1 MSPRPT
7 RSLVVAAGAALTLL
21 SLAVATPLAA
31 ARSGHSA
38 NVKHRYLHHHRV
50 KHRGPTL
57 ALRLSGS
64 PGTVNTGQ
72 QVTYTATVVN
82 TGRRGDSNAGFEDL
96 ISRKASLVSTTPSQG
111 SCNGNP
117 TIVCNL
123 GALSRGAS
131 ATVTIVVTANEPG
144 WMGNVGW
151 VSTRPPGHWEHRHFV
166 ATRVQGTISNVDL
179 RLSGSPATVDRGQ
192 QVTYTATVT
201 NSGSG
206 VAGSVAFQDL
216 LPGKASLVSTTPSQG
231 SCNGNPTVVCSL
243 GALNAGASATVTI
256 VVTANQ
262 SGLMTD
268 HGWVSSNPPGNWQHH
283 RTVNTDVR
291 DVSPELAF
299 RLSGSPGSVN
309 TGQQVTYTAT
319 VTNSGSGVAGSVAFQ
334 DLLPGK
340 ASLVST
346 TPSQGSCNG
355 NPTVVCSLG
364 ALNAGAS
371 ATVTIVVTANQS
383 GLMTDHGW
391 VSSNPPGNWQHHR
404 TVNTDVRDVSP
415 ELAFRLSGS
424 PGSVNTGQQVTYT
437 ATVINT
443 GKGLVGNAGFED
455 LLPNNTALVS
465 VAASQGSCAG
475 SPTIV
480 CSLGALNPGDSATV
494 TIVVTPNQA
503 GAITDR
509 AWVSTNPPGHWEH
522 ERSVVTSVHQAPAP
536 ATTTTGTTTTSHP

>member
-1 MSPRPT
+1 MNTEVRDVSPE
-7 RSLVVAAGAALTLL
+7 
-21 SLAVATPLAA
+21 
-31 ARSGHSA
+31 
-38 NVKHRYLHHHRV
+38 
-50 KHRGPTL
+50 L

-64 PGTVNTGQ
+64 PASVNT
-72 QVTYTATVVN
+72 
-82 TGRRGDSNAGFEDL
+82 
-96 ISRKASLVSTTPSQG
+96 
-111 SCNGNP
+111 
-117 TIVCNL
+117 
-123 GALSRGAS
+123 
-131 ATVTIVVTANEPG
+131 
-144 WMGNVGW
+144 
-151 VSTRPPGHWEHRHFV
+151 
-166 ATRVQGTISNVDL
+166 
-179 RLSGSPATVDRGQ
+179 GQ

-201 NSGSG
+201 NSGNG
-206 VAGSVAFQDL
+206 AAGSVAFQDL

-262 SGLMTD
+262 PGSMTD

-283 RTVNTDVR
+283 RTVNTEVR
-291 DVSPELAF
+291 DGSAELAF
-299 RLSGSPGSVN
+299 RLSGSPASVN

-319 VTNSGSGVAGSVAFQ
+319 VTNSGNGAAGSVAFQ

-371 ATVTIVVTANQS
+371 ATVTIVVTANQPGS
-383 GLMTDHGW
+383 MTDHGW

-404 TVNTDVRDVSP
+404 TVNTEVRGDVSP
-415 ELAFRLSGS
+415 ELALRLSGS
-424 PGSVNTGQQVTYT
+424 PASVNTGQQVTYT
-437 ATVINT
+437 ATVTNT
-443 GKGLVGNAGFED
+443 GKGVVSNAGFQD
-455 LLPNNTALVS
+455 LLPNNIALVS

-475 SPTIV
+475 NSTIV

-522 ERSVVTSVHQAPAP
+522 EHSVVTTVHQAPAP
-536 ATTTTGTTTTSHP
+536 ATTTTIGTTTTGHP